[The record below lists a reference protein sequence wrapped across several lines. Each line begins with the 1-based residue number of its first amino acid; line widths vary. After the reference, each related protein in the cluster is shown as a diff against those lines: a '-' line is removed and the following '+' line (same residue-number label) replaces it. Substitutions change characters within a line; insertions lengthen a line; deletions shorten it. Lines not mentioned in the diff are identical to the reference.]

1 MLVINKIT
9 PALAGLRLIVGP
21 LLLLLAIAPRAG
33 AQALPADTA
42 RQGPRRVVA
51 LDTVAVAPQ
60 AVDTQGWLLL
70 DADVRQE
77 LGGAVANMYNFKFD
91 RAEKQ
96 FRSLRRRYPQ
106 HPMPYFLLGLNVWWK
121 MMPSNLTDTR
131 YDRLFLA
138 YMDTAITQAKRRYD
152 ADDKNYEAC
161 FFLAAA
167 YGFEA
172 RLYGQRNALAKA
184 SLCSKRALGYVGR
197 SREANGLSP
206 EFLLGQGLFNYYA
219 DLVGE
224 QHPWLKPI
232 LLFFPKGDRAL
243 GLQQVRAVASE
254 GFYTRTEARIQL
266 IDILEGA
273 REKNVVG
280 ALQVCERLASEFPD
294 NAYVQREYAKLCF
307 ISGDWVRCELLSRQ
321 LLDKINQGLPGYEAT
336 SGRYAAYYLGYYS
349 QFWRHNLVAAKDYYL
364 RCIVFAETSGQMQ
377 QRYYLFAN
385 SNLAKIALDEH
396 DEAAAHRYYQ
406 AVADHADRNLP
417 VRAEAER
424 YLRAH
429 KDR

>member
-1 MLVINKIT
+1 MM
-9 PALAGLRLIVGP
+9 
-21 LLLLLAIAPRAG
+21 
-33 AQALPADTA
+33 PADTTH
-42 RQGPRRVVA
+42 RIRVVA
-51 LDTVAVAPQ
+51 LDTVAVAPV

-70 DADVRQE
+70 DADIRQE
-77 LGGAVANMYNFKFD
+77 LGGAVANMYNFKYD

-121 MMPSNLTDTR
+121 MMPSNLTDPK

-138 YMDTAITQAKRRYD
+138 YMDTAIAQAKRRFD
-152 ADDKNYEAC
+152 ADGRNYEAC

-184 SLCSKRALGYVGR
+184 GLCSKRALGYIER

-224 QHPWLKPI
+224 QHPWLKPV

-243 GLQQVRAVASE
+243 GLQQVRTVAE
-254 GFYTRTEARIQL
+254 RGFYARTEARIQL
-266 IDILEGA
+266 IDILENA
-273 REKNVVG
+273 REKNAPG
-280 ALQVCERLASEFPD
+280 ALQVCEQLAREFPD

-307 ISGDWVRCELLSRQ
+307 LSGNVAQYVQTSQQ
-321 LLDKINQGLPGYEAT
+321 LLDKINRGLPGFEAT
-336 SGRYAAYYLGYYS
+336 SGRYAAYYLGYYH
-349 QFWRHNLVAAKDYYL
+349 QFWHRDLAQAKDYYL
-364 RCIVFAETSGQMQ
+364 RCIVFAETSSQTQ
-377 QRYYLFAN
+377 QRYYLYAN
-385 SNLAKIALDEH
+385 GNLAKIAIEEH
-396 DEAAAHRYYQ
+396 DEPAARRYYQ
-406 AVADHADRNLP
+406 AVVDHADRKLP
-417 VRAEAER
+417 MRAEAEK
-424 YLRAH
+424 YLRPR
-429 KDR
+429 KTR